1 MVEGL
6 DGPTSGETDLTVGK
20 ALDEWFLSRENTLGP
35 NTSRDYRLAIRH
47 QLKPFRFPHGA
58 VSADAFL
65 APGPAWKL
73 DGSLSLPRHLGGP
86 SRRVDASDHQ
96 VLGNLILSVLDD
108 VLVGCIRNRFL
119 EEGLSVKRI
128 NNLMAPLRGAVERQ
142 FRLKRISLNPFE
154 LVQPLTKALSERQSV
169 VSGEQDGLDL
179 PLPEAGPIGFHAAEG
194 EPDPLTTEE
203 LKAVLSVMEGA
214 IARQVLFACWTGLR
228 TGELIALRTSDLQ
241 LEKDRFL
248 VRRSLSRGILKT
260 TKTGNHRW
268 VNLLPPARAA
278 LDAQLEGGTADGWVF
293 PNPFTRSRWANDS
306 KITRRW
312 KRALEQAGV
321 RYRRPYQ
328 TRHTYAS
335 MMLSAGENPLYV
347 AQQMGHADWSMLV
360 RVYGRWM
367 PSAASTS
374 AGSLVAAAHV
384 AQWPGLFDLL
394 GKTRGD

>member
-179 PLPEAGPIGFHAAEG
+179 PLPEAGAHRLP
-194 EPDPLTTEE
+194 
-203 LKAVLSVMEGA
+203 
-214 IARQVLFACWTGLR
+214 
-228 TGELIALRTSDLQ
+228 
-241 LEKDRFL
+241 
-248 VRRSLSRGILKT
+248 RG
-260 TKTGNHRW
+260 
-268 VNLLPPARAA
+268 
-278 LDAQLEGGTADGWVF
+278 
-293 PNPFTRSRWANDS
+293 
-306 KITRRW
+306 
-312 KRALEQAGV
+312 
-321 RYRRPYQ
+321 
-328 TRHTYAS
+328 
-335 MMLSAGENPLYV
+335 
-347 AQQMGHADWSMLV
+347 
-360 RVYGRWM
+360 
-367 PSAASTS
+367 
-374 AGSLVAAAHV
+374 
-384 AQWPGLFDLL
+384 
-394 GKTRGD
+394 RG